1 MLKIL
6 GLGLRIYGKLVSIN
20 RGPIMDEM
28 ERRTLNPNQVGLQ
41 GSGFGFLILG
51 PSGFRRFTRSRC
63 MAFGFVGVKDQGPLL
78 AKISVFNP
86 KGLSKVQGYNYKPN
100 ENP

>member
-20 RGPIMDEM
+20 WGPNMDEM

-41 GSGFGFLILG
+41 GSG
-51 PSGFRRFTRSRC
+51 S
-63 MAFGFVGVKDQGPLL
+63 
-78 AKISVFNP
+78 
-86 KGLSKVQGYNYKPN
+86 N
-100 ENP
+100 ENPWTPAYRESGTCSKYSQTSVSTCLRSFRV